1 MAYTYYINAL
11 NYINA
16 LILLVVGVVF
26 WTYPPKKINGL
37 YGYRTTRSRKS
48 QEAWDF
54 AQRYSAKLLTIF
66 GFAALNVAAA
76 AHLFRN
82 RLCVN
87 SDYLMLYDIC
97 ITLLLSIIVAIP
109 PIVLTE
115 LELRKRFG

>member
-66 GFAALNVAAA
+66 GFAALNVVAA

-82 RLCVN
+82 RLCIN
-87 SDYLMLYDIC
+87 SNYLMLYDIC
-97 ITLLLSIIVAIP
+97 ITSLLPIIVVLP

>member
-1 MAYTYYINAL
+1 MPYTYYINAL
-11 NYINA
+11 
-16 LILLVVGVVF
+16 ILTVGGAVF
-26 WTYPPKKINGL
+26 WAYPPRQINEF

-54 AQRYSAKLLTIF
+54 AQKYSAKMMTVLGLV
-66 GFAALNVAAA
+66 ALIVAAA

-82 RLCVN
+82 SLCIN

-97 ITLLLSIIVAIP
+97 ITLLLPIIVVLP

>member
-1 MAYTYYINAL
+1 MPYIYYIST
-11 NYINA
+11 
-16 LILLVVGVVF
+16 LILTVIGFAF
-26 WTYPPKKINGL
+26 WMYPPKQINEF

-54 AQRYSAKLLTIF
+54 AQRYSAKLMTIF
-66 GFAALNVAAA
+66 GLAALIVAAA

-82 RLCVN
+82 SLCVN

-97 ITLLLSIIVAIP
+97 ITLLLPIIVVLP
-109 PIVLTE
+109 PIVLTG